1 MQKGFT
7 LIELMIVL
15 AIVGILAAIAYPSYR
30 DSVVKSQRTDATVTV
45 TRLAAAQER
54 FYTRSAPATYAA
66 DFRTLLD
73 DASITAGTTSIA
85 SDEGLYTITLSNPSC
100 SSTIGSG
107 TGATTVYSCFDL
119 TAQPASGK
127 GQQNDSDCWQ
137 ITQTNV
143 GKSSEDKA
151 GASNASG
158 TCW

>member
-7 LIELMIVL
+7 LIELMIVV

-30 DSVVKSQRTDATVTV
+30 DSVLRSQRTDATVTV
-45 TRLAAAQER
+45 SRLAAAQER
-54 FYTRSAPATYAA
+54 FYTRFAPASYAA

-73 DASITAGTTSIA
+73 DTSIAAGTTSIS
-85 SDEGLYTITLSNPSC
+85 SDEGFYTIALSNTSC

-107 TGATTVYSCFDL
+107 TTAITVYSCFEL
-119 TAQPASGK
+119 TAQPTG
-127 GQQNDSDCWQ
+127 GQQEDTECWK
-137 ITQTNV
+137 IIQTNV

-151 GASNASG
+151 GATNPSG

>member
-7 LIELMIVL
+7 LIELMIVV
-15 AIVGILAAIAYPSYR
+15 AIIGILAAIAYPSYR
-30 DSVVKSQRTDATVTV
+30 DSVTRSQRTDATVTV
-45 TRLAAAQER
+45 SRLAAAQER

-73 DASITAGTTSIA
+73 DTSIATGTTSIS
-85 SDEGLYTITLSNPSC
+85 SDEGLYTITLSNTSC
-100 SSTIGSG
+100 SSTVGG
-107 TGATTVYSCFDL
+107 VTLYSCFEL
-119 TAQPASGK
+119 TAQPTSGK
-127 GQQNDSDCWQ
+127 GQQSDSDCWN

-143 GKSSEDKA
+143 GKSSEDKT